1 MSESPAPPVIA
12 SAKEAFFLIRCL
24 GLTAGGLKPSR
35 NYHGLRGKKGT
46 PCIVH
51 HCPFPRRLLVR
62 SKRRRHH
69 HHSPKT
75 PQGSFLFSRDASSS
89 SSFYIHFEER
99 TCSLF
104 ECRRRSRLWK
114 EKRYAPNVECFSR
127 AKRKRASSAYIVR
140 KGKEQQSTWRWWVT

>member
-1 MSESPAPPVIA
+1 MSESLAPPVIA
-12 SAKEAFFLIRCL
+12 SAKEAFFRIRCL
-24 GLTAGGLKPSR
+24 GLTAGGPKPSR

-46 PCIVH
+46 SCIVH

-62 SKRRRHH
+62 SETKA
-69 HHSPKT
+69 
-75 PQGSFLFSRDASSS
+75 ASSSLPEDAPPGVISVQPDAS

-114 EKRYAPNVECFSR
+114 EKRYVPNIECFSR

-140 KGKEQQSTWRWWVT
+140 KGKE

>member
-12 SAKEAFFLIRCL
+12 SAKEAFFHIRCL

-69 HHSPKT
+69 HHAPPGVISVQP
-75 PQGSFLFSRDASSS
+75 DAS

-114 EKRYAPNVECFSR
+114 EKRYAPNIECLSR
-127 AKRKRASSAYIVR
+127 AKRKRASPAYIVR
-140 KGKEQQSTWRWWVT
+140 KGKE